1 MIFHV
6 TMEPAED
13 GWITIQCPAFPCC
26 ISQGKD
32 EQEALA
38 NIKEAIIGW
47 LWAEDQEAVR
57 SLPADQASLFVY
69 V

>member
-13 GWITIQCPAFPCC
+13 GWITIECPAFPGC

-32 EQEALA
+32 EQEAMT
-38 NIKEAIIGW
+38 NIKEAIVAW
-47 LWAEDQEAVR
+47 LWAEDKKAVE
-57 SLPADQASLFVY
+57 SLPADQSSLMVY
-69 V
+69 I